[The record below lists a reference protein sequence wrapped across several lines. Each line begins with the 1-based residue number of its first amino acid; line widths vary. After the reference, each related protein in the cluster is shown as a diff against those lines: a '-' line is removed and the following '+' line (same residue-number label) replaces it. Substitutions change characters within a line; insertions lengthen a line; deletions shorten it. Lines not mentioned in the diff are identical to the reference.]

1 MISNNNILGYSI
13 SEKFVLSI
21 VLLNTLVFISL
32 DLKPELPTIIG
43 SWIIWVDYFCV
54 LFFIYE
60 FFIKLRIFGPRAYF
74 KDKWNIFDFI
84 IVLGSLPILL
94 EPFTGLL
101 AISWLPIVRITR
113 LFRLAR
119 FMRLSRLIRYTQRV
133 ENLKRVRL
141 PFYLLLLLVAL
152 HLFINF
158 FDVNTDI
165 SNFILSYYSTAAFII
180 STWLLSRSFSIIL
193 IVFIE
198 PALRKNADGTS
209 EAIEAIIAAIG
220 QIAIWTIGL
229 ALAVEAA
236 GYSSFSIF
244 AGLGFGGMAIA
255 FAAQDLIANILGGVM
270 LYIQKPF
277 EIGDNIQVS
286 NNRGIVKKIGLRSL
300 TIQTFTGR
308 LVSIPNKTMI
318 SAQIENITS
327 ESYTE
332 QNIQLNISFN
342 NSPKMLEVII
352 CEITN
357 IAKNNRFIAEDYA
370 IRFGEMSHFGH
381 KLIFNFYFKNAL
393 LKVSDPEQEL
403 FELVNSE
410 SSKIYIEIV
419 EKLHENEIQI
429 YDQHNSHIASAS
441 VTSDI

>member
-1 MISNNNILGYSI
+1 MNSKNNILGYSI

-21 VLLNTLVFISL
+21 VLLNTIVFISL
-32 DLKPELPTIIG
+32 DLKPELPNMIG

-60 FFIKLRIFGPRAYF
+60 FFIKLRIFGVRVYF

-94 EPFTGLL
+94 EPFTGLF

-133 ENLKRVRL
+133 ENLKKVRL
-141 PFYLLLLLVAL
+141 PFYLLLFLVAL
-152 HLFINF
+152 HLCINF
-158 FDVNTDI
+158 FDINTDI

-180 STWLLSRSFSIIL
+180 STWLLSRAFSIIL

-198 PALRKNADGTS
+198 PALRENAAGTS

-300 TIQTFTGR
+300 TIQSFTGK
-308 LVSIPNKTMI
+308 LVSIPNKTMV

-332 QNIQLNISFN
+332 QNIQINISFK
-342 NSPKMLEVII
+342 NSSKMLEVII
-352 CEITN
+352 FEITN
-357 IAKNNRFIAEDYA
+357 IAKNNRFIAEDYS
-370 IRFGEMSHFGH
+370 IRFGEMSQHGH
-381 KLIFNFYFKNAL
+381 KLIFDFYFKNTL
-393 LKVSDPEQEL
+393 LKDSDPEQEL

-419 EKLHENEIQI
+419 EKLYEHDIQI
-429 YDQHNSHIASAS
+429 YD
-441 VTSDI
+441 